1 MKRGALLLG
10 LALLAAG
17 CGGEAKK
24 GGATSPPEPPPITLV
39 SDAGRQPAVPG
50 SSCVR
55 VAGGSG
61 TGTGVC
67 RDAAYPAP
75 RRASVVRPGEL
86 VRVDVPGAQSME
98 AEIHRLGCRR
108 KALRRIDL
116 GPSGGWKVDLAPGTY
131 ELLVSVGR
139 FELHGAEGDT
149 SGGLGLWV
157 SARHPLAV
165 VGVKTL
171 SAGGC

>member
-1 MKRGALLLG
+1 VKRTAVLLG

-17 CGGEAKK
+17 CGGGSKNR
-24 GGATSPPEPPPITLV
+24 ATSPPGPPPITLV

-55 VAGGSG
+55 VAGKSG

-98 AEIHRLGCRR
+98 AEVHRLGCHRT
-108 KALRRIDL
+108 ALRRIDL

-139 FELHGAEGDT
+139 FELDGAEGDT

-157 SARHPLAV
+157 SAQHPLAV
-165 VGVKTL
+165 VSAKTL
-171 SAGGC
+171 SAAGC